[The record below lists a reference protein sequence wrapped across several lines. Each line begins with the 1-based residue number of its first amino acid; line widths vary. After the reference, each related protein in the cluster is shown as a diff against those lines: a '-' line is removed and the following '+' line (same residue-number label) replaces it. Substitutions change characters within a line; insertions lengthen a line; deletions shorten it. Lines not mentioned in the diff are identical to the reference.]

1 MKKTIAIILAIVSLL
16 ACFSLSGCD
25 ESHEDWHNKQ
35 IERGMSEARK
45 QLGR

>member
-1 MKKTIAIILAIVSLL
+1 MKKTIAIFLTIVSLL

-25 ESHEDWHNKQ
+25 ESYEDWNNKQ